1 MKQSETYYPFCLF
14 NMAKNNAI
22 GRDVAVKMWGLK
34 INILSFAFHSFRLAT
49 ILNGPITASLF
60 SFFSST
66 NFTEKPVGFSRIQ
79 TRIVGVEDE
88 YADHLTTTMAPSSGY
103 FKWRRHCNNAFLS
116 VNSEEIKA
124 LLLFELKSKQ
134 VSKVFTLKLGHYR
147 ITEI

>member
-1 MKQSETYYPFCLF
+1 MGQLRPL
-14 NMAKNNAI
+14 
-22 GRDVAVKMWGLK
+22 
-34 INILSFAFHSFRLAT
+34 
-49 ILNGPITASLF
+49 SLF

-124 LLLFELKSKQ
+124 VLLFELKSKQ
-134 VSKVFTLKLGHYR
+134 VSKVFTLKLGHYWIYFIFWSLTATFFSIKVLDFSR
-147 ITEI
+147 ISQARRQTH